1 MEVLVSSNL
10 ELELGKQYKASQ
22 EKYIYFLLAVAAS
35 AIAYAMTQS
44 KVEPLVLRQIPLG
57 LSILSWGLSFFSGLR
72 FMEYATN
79 FTFQNQN
86 YLAFKRELKNYPNDV
101 AFEILS
107 KFKVKLKEKTG
118 RQEGKMRLYGNSQ
131 STSFLAGSAF
141 YVVWHVLRMHGVQ
154 A

>member
-1 MEVLVSSNL
+1 MSSNL
-10 ELELGKQYKASQ
+10 ELELGKQFKASQ

-44 KVEPLVLRQIPLG
+44 KVEPIELRQIPLG

-72 FMEYATN
+72 FIEYATN

-86 YLAFKRELKNYPNDV
+86 YLAFKRELKSYSQD
-101 AFEILS
+101 AAIEMLE
-107 KFKVKLKEKTG
+107 KFKAKLKETTKK
-118 RQEGKMRLYGNSQ
+118 QEEKMRLYGKLQ
-131 STSFLAGSAF
+131 STSLLAGAAF
-141 YVVWHVLRMHGVQ
+141 YVIWHVLRMHSVQ